1 MKPAE
6 YMRAR
11 RARLR
16 ALRPPAPPVVDRAT
30 VGSLEQQRIALH
42 LPGPALSRAVG
53 RDRDWW
59 RRISRGARLTA
70 DDAARVQAELTA
82 ALDRANQTFNQ
93 ENKA

>member
-16 ALRPPAPPVVDRAT
+16 ALRPPALPVVDRAT

-53 RDRDWW
+53 KDRDWW
-59 RRISRGARLTA
+59 RRVARGARLAA

-82 ALDRANQTFNQ
+82 TLDRANTAFKETNP
-93 ENKA
+93 

>member
-16 ALRPPAPPVVDRAT
+16 ALRPPPPPVADRAT

-42 LPGPALSRAVG
+42 LSGPALSRAVG
-53 RDRDWW
+53 KDRDWW
-59 RRISRGARLTA
+59 RRVARGARLSA

-82 ALDRANQTFNQ
+82 ALDRVNAAFK
-93 ENKA
+93 ENNT